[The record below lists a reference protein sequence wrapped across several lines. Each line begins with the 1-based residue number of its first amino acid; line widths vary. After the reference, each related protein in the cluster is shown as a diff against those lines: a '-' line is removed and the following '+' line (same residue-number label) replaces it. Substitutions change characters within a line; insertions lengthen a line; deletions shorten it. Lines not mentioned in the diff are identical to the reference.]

1 MQFVENNKS
10 ETSVSVQHDESV
22 PMTVPDERLS
32 ATHLPAIVEQTAKRR
47 QEFSVKV
54 IDFYFIMI

>member
-10 ETSVSVQHDESV
+10 ETSVNLQPDESV

-32 ATHLPAIVEQTAKRR
+32 ATHLPKIIEQTANKR
-47 QEFSVKV
+47 QEFSVQV
-54 IDFYFIMI
+54 IDFYFI